1 MQNTPLMTKPA
12 STTTISANRRIC
24 LDILFLSLAFL
35 TSHPQSPQLASVD
48 VRAC

>member
-24 LDILFLSLAFL
+24 LDIFLSLAFL